1 MDFIKPGLVDWKK
14 RVVTKER
21 MSRVPARRF
30 QQILSNC
37 NYTVELGKQMKF
49 VLVGIAGSD
58 IMEGNQTLS
67 LALIWQLMRAYSLAI
82 LVQLNVDGDPIEEKD
97 IIRWSNKK
105 LAEVGRDVTIKGFK
119 DRSLRSAIP
128 ILQLIDVM
136 KPGLLDW
143 SHVKMG
149 DFVRTDDCLMNAK
162 YCITMAR
169 KIGAPVYA
177 LAEDIVQVRPKSLM
191 TVYAGLMYVDK
202 QFSSAS

>member
-30 QQILSNC
+30 QQVLSNC

-67 LALIWQLMRAYSLAI
+67 LAL
-82 LVQLNVDGDPIEEKD
+82 QLNVDGDPIEEKD
-97 IIRWSNKK
+97 IIRWSNRK

-128 ILQLIDVM
+128 ILHLIDVM

-143 SHVKMG
+143 NHVKMG

>member
-1 MDFIKPGLVDWKK
+1 MDFIKPGIVDWKK
-14 RVVTKER
+14 RVVIKEK

-30 QQILSNC
+30 QQVLSNC

-67 LALIWQLMRAYSLAI
+67 LALIWQLMRVYSLAI

-128 ILQLIDVM
+128 ILHLIDVM
-136 KPGLLDW
+136 KPGVLDW
-143 SHVKMG
+143 NHVKLG
-149 DFVRTDDCLMNAK
+149 DFVRTDDCLLNAK

-177 LAEDIVQVRPKSLM
+177 LAEDIVQVRQKSIM